1 VANVESMVFF
11 LLEQGNRCI
20 KEPSHIFESIVIV
33 GLPPQAD
40 IHELENIA
48 LGRND
53 DDAKRSR
60 NRFSNNHHQVHAVS
74 NLEPQVITHLIYYF
88 MFLTM
93 LSNNP
98 AICFSN

>member
-1 VANVESMVFF
+1 MPMFSGAHITKKL

-20 KEPSHIFESIVIV
+20 REPMHLFESIVIV

-53 DDAKRSR
+53 EDGKKSR
-60 NRFSNNHHQVHAVS
+60 NIFSNSHHQVHAVS
-74 NLEPQVITHLIYYF
+74 NLEPQVIIQLIYWCISF
-88 MFLTM
+88 TLMNNA
-93 LSNNP
+93 LS
-98 AICFSN
+98 